1 MITIDTER
9 FIKAQDSYDSYMS
22 ALEEIKRGQK
32 QSHWI
37 WYVFPQIEGL
47 GHSTMAKKYAI
58 RSLQEAKAYLGN
70 DKLNARLREITRAL
84 LEHAG
89 DKDITHI
96 MGHIDAMKVRSCMTL
111 FDIVSP
117 HDIFEEVL
125 DKFYDGERCKA
136 TLNIVREEKDVNRGD
151 NIFTRIG
158 HNLRGFCGATT
169 EEAVISKPQLPK
181 HLRPKV
187 YGQTRTMV
195 DMLIA
200 MNKEAHFTSAQ
211 EALTSLFG
219 HLDRLAEGGD
229 EIAFNCSWRSI
240 NAFAGECFE
249 NGKLNV
255 DKLQEACTHH
265 FDDALSDVYAQY
277 VAEKTAVL
285 VSYMNEFRR
294 YTNPQDILNDFLRAT
309 GGVNHCGPNPDDYY
323 FAFNDYVQSSFSDY
337 LSRFWDEISTD
348 GVLDN
353 AKFRDFMIE
362 RHERGIKKYGLENVI
377 KRNFK
382 EVCPCHPEVLVAYR
396 GGAAPIYVWRYRG
409 YIKSCMEGRN
419 IEGIPGRFEFGLI
432 EPLLREDPKYTHYI
446 PKEDFTLPVYD
457 YWRGRMHFESEEDKL
472 AFIKKQLGHA

>member
-9 FIKAQDSYDSYMS
+9 FIKAQDNCDSYNV

-58 RSLQEAKAYLGN
+58 RSLQEAKAYLEN
-70 DKLNARLREITRAL
+70 DKLNARLHEITRAL
-84 LEHAG
+84 LGHAG
-89 DKDITHI
+89 NKDITHI

-117 HDIFEEVL
+117 HDVFEEVL
-125 DKFYDGERCKA
+125 DKFYGGKRCKA
-136 TLNIVREEKDVNRGD
+136 TLNIVREEK
-151 NIFTRIG
+151 
-158 HNLRGFCGATT
+158 
-169 EEAVISKPQLPK
+169 EISKPQLPK

-200 MNKEAHFTSAQ
+200 MNKKAHFTSAQ
-211 EALTSLFG
+211 EALKSLFDK
-219 HLDRLAEGGD
+219 LDRLAEGGD

-249 NGKLNV
+249 NGELNV

-265 FDDALSDVYAQY
+265 FNDTLSDVYAKY
-277 VAEKTAVL
+277 VAEKTAVI

-294 YTNPQDILNDFLRAT
+294 YTNPRDILNDFMRVT
-309 GGVNHCGPNPDDYY
+309 GGANHCGPNPDNYY
-323 FAFNDYVQSSFSDY
+323 FAFYYGIRRLFSHY
-337 LSRFWDEISTD
+337 LSSSWDEISTN

-353 AKFRDFMIE
+353 AKLRDFMIE
-362 RHERGIKKYGLENVI
+362 RHERGVKKYGLENVI

-382 EVCPCHPEVLVAYR
+382 EFPCHPEILVAYR
-396 GGAAPIYVWRYRG
+396 GGAAPIYVRDEEHRR
-409 YIKSCMEGRN
+409 YIKSCWNGGGPN
-419 IEGIPGRFEFGLI
+419 SIPDYFEFHLI
-432 EPLLREDPKYTHYI
+432 LPLLCEDPKYTPADDDYDDYYV

-457 YWRGRMHFESEEDKL
+457 CKRGRMHFESEKDKL
-472 AFIKKQLGHA
+472 AFIKKRL

>member
-9 FIKAQDSYDSYMS
+9 FIKAQDNGDSYNV

-32 QSHWI
+32 QTHWI
-37 WYVFPQIEGL
+37 WYIFPQIEGL

-58 RSLQEAKAYLGN
+58 RSLQEAKAYLEN
-70 DKLNARLREITRAL
+70 DKLNARLREITGAL

-111 FDIVSP
+111 FDIISP

-125 DKFYDGERCKA
+125 DKFYDGKRCEA
-136 TLNIVREEKDVNRGD
+136 TLNIVREE
-151 NIFTRIG
+151 
-158 HNLRGFCGATT
+158 T
-169 EEAVISKPQLPK
+169 EISKPQLPK

-211 EALTSLFG
+211 EALTSLFDK
-219 HLDRLAEGGD
+219 LDRLAEGDD
-229 EIAFNCSWRSI
+229 EIAFNCSWRSV
-240 NAFAGECFE
+240 NSFAGECFE

-265 FDDALSDVYAQY
+265 FNDTLSDVYAKY
-277 VAEKTAVL
+277 VAEKTAVI

-294 YTNPQDILNDFLRAT
+294 YTNPEDILNDFMRAT
-309 GGVNHCGPNPDDYY
+309 GGVNHCGPNPHNYY
-323 FAFNDYVQSSFSDY
+323 FAFYWVIRRFFSYY
-337 LSRFWDEISTD
+337 LSDFWDEMSTN

-362 RHERGIKKYGLENVI
+362 RHERGVKKYGLENVL

-382 EVCPCHPEVLVAYR
+382 LYNPCYSEVLAAYR
-396 GGAAPIYVWRYRG
+396 GGAAPIYVIDEEHRR
-409 YIKSCMEGRN
+409 YIKSCG
-419 IEGIPGRFEFGLI
+419 EGITDNGIPDIFEFNLI
-432 EPLLREDPKYTHYI
+432 GPLLREDPKYTLTDNDYYYEYYV
-446 PKEDFTLPVYD
+446 PKEDFTLPVYESR
-457 YWRGRMHFESEEDKL
+457 RGRMRFESEKDKL